1 MDSFLLTNNQSQK
14 IMRHIKSILT
24 FVLTVAAISACRDNS
39 LSPVPFDT
47 VVNSNGGYII
57 TVATPSPNY
66 DVTNLANA
74 VYSVS
79 IQVYDSR
86 KGEAF
91 QSVDIM
97 ASYKDNTPGN
107 GTWNPAEVK
116 VASIPAAS
124 FTVDDKSGNPATTI
138 SIKAEDAIA
147 ALGGTD
153 ANVSGSDA
161 FIYRQVLVMKDGAT
175 YSVANT
181 DINILAGA
189 YYQAPFT
196 GTCPLVC
203 PSTLEGTYTTTV
215 SGTDQLYGDYAWV
228 FNTGDPV
235 GNMATYPGHTLS
247 LNAHPGTV
255 GTITITHTAAGSV
268 SYNVSDVSSGVF
280 NGIYYQHAAYGAPQ
294 FVPYVISDAC
304 GSIDIPAGDD
314 GWGDTLSG
322 SATVVQG
329 TNGGIVYGGTPGK
342 IVIKGK
348 WVTNSGDSWNFTW
361 TQQ

>member
-1 MDSFLLTNNQSQK
+1 
-14 IMRHIKSILT
+14 MRQIKPILT
-24 FVLTVAAISACRDNS
+24 FVLAVMVISACRDNS

-47 VVNSNGGYII
+47 VVTSNGGYII

-66 DVTNLANA
+66 DVTNLASA

-86 KGEAF
+86 KGQAF

-97 ASYKDNTPGN
+97 ASYKDNTPSN
-107 GTWNPAEVK
+107 GTWNPAEAK
-116 VASIPAAS
+116 VTSVPASS
-124 FTVDDKSGNPATTI
+124 FTVDATSGNPATI
-138 SIKAEDAIA
+138 INIKAEDAIA

-161 FIYRQVLVMKDGAT
+161 FIFRQVLVMKDGST

-189 YYQAPFT
+189 YYKAPFT

-215 SGTDQLYGDYAWV
+215 TGTDQIYGDYLWT
-228 FNTGDPV
+228 FSTGDPV
-235 GNMATYPGHTLS
+235 GNFATYPGHPATS

-255 GTITITHTAAGSV
+255 GTITLTHTAPGSV
-268 SYNVSDVSSGVF
+268 TYNVSDVSSGVF
-280 NGIYYQHAAYGAPQ
+280 NGIYYQHTAWGAPQ

-304 GSIDIPAGDD
+304 GAIDIPAGDD
-314 GWGDTLSG
+314 GWGDIFSG
-322 SATVVQG
+322 SANVTQG
-329 TNGGIVYGGTPGK
+329 TNGGIVYGSVAGK

-348 WVTNSGDSWNFTW
+348 WVTNYGDSWNFTW